1 MAVDTLKPS
10 HFQGINLCITVFC
23 ALILRAFLSSSVC
36 WMLCLFFAFIGWLSV
51 VTMRSGMHSQLA
63 AVLAMIT
70 FLLFA
75 EMRGLYRSWRTSP
88 LVD

>member
-1 MAVDTLKPS
+1 
-10 HFQGINLCITVFC
+10 
-23 ALILRAFLSSSVC
+23 
-36 WMLCLFFAFIGWLSV
+36 
-51 VTMRSGMHSQLA
+51 MHSQLA